1 MPRKSRAGGSPLSS
15 TLSVRICP
23 RTRYGLFLLSRKGRE
38 KTSEVVQTLMR
49 AAMAGR
55 MDMLATFVLPELDEL
70 WHPLPWERLKKLKA
84 LRPGWM
90 SSNEIV
96 ALETVMEHG
105 DRMNSDVWKSLQI
118 RFRLDC

>member
-1 MPRKSRAGGSPLSS
+1 
-15 TLSVRICP
+15 
-23 RTRYGLFLLSRKGRE
+23 LLSRKGRE

-105 DRMNSDVWKSLQI
+105 DHMNSDVWKSLQI